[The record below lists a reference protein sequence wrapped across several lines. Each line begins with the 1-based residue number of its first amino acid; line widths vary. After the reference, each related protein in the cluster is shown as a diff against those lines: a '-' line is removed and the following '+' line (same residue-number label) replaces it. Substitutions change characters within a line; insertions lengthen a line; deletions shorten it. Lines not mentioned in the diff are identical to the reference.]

1 MKNTFLLAVFVVLST
16 AAFAFNQPTELRGIT
31 TVNVMVADL
40 PDVLSANGV
49 GKDALA
55 SALEEALRAAGLTVL
70 SQGEYA
76 DTVPTVSLEVR
87 AIKPPDGRIYAADI
101 VLDCLD
107 NVSSRRTAGVF
118 TAIIWS
124 KNVLA
129 LLGAVDQ
136 GRIMDG
142 EKKLIEMFL
151 GDYAQANQ
159 K

>member
-1 MKNTFLLAVFVVLST
+1 MSCL
-16 AAFAFNQPTELRGIT
+16 PT
-31 TVNVMVADL
+31 
-40 PDVLSANGV
+40 
-49 GKDALA
+49 
-55 SALEEALRAAGLTVL
+55 ALEKMPLHRPSKRLCGQPGLTVL

-107 NVSSRRTAGVF
+107 NVSSRQTTGVF